1 MGTAVLRV
9 QWVGLVSKKFPGS
22 LHPGRHAKWMHP
34 FPGFQRIE
42 EHQSVCMNTFYPLH
56 WKFLSLLCLLFG
68 ALTTAGLQ
76 AQTPQDPGRSVQV
89 FLTAPAVAT
98 QPSSGPLKLEAV
110 AIDPV
115 GGPITQVEF
124 LADGQVIARSDRSG
138 DVFITVIGLK
148 VLHQAVWES
157 PTPGPH
163 VLEARA
169 VQNQKTLAT
178 SAPMRVIIGT
188 GTLPPPVDPPVIP
201 IIPPNLPS
209 VDLNALDPMAMESD
223 PKDLITLEFRRT
235 GDVSK
240 PLRVYFKIGGSADWN
255 TDFTVIP
262 GGLKSEPVSDPNLGL
277 WVQSVVIPAGSAVGK
292 LPLAPIPDDK
302 VEGDE
307 VLYLSVIPKP
317 ATVNDGPEASDYQ
330 PGTNPAARVLIRDS
344 ILPTPSDAPMIR
356 IFVDQS
362 VTSEPN
368 PRIRVRPGRIVF
380 QRLDNPAEPVRIRYA
395 VGGSARNGEDFS
407 LLDGDLTLGAGETE
421 AELLIGA
428 LEDGLQEPEETVVIK
443 LMDDPSYRLD
453 PSSAWAQVTIFDST
467 VSTKA
472 LLKWVAPSTGE
483 RLRIG
488 SECTLKL
495 MAVDPNGSLP
505 TVSFWANGKPI
516 GESQIQFF
524 RAPDPGT
531 PIEHNLVWKI
541 DSEGPI
547 RLEATAVDA
556 SGNTVASAAV
566 FILGLPATDPI
577 ERSVIPADNAPADGV
592 LSDMEWLIYAKYWR
606 YGVPLPPQAT
616 SVPVGHLSRAGFLW
630 RSGGAYRYDASVG
643 SFPLGWIPLEG
654 SAGNS
659 GNAGSLPPLSGL
671 DGILGT
677 NGTPDRSPTSYL
689 LGEWTADSADSMA
702 LKIHLGPAANTRCQ
716 AVEIFVGRDSV
727 VTAISDDGQFDPKT
741 GILRWGPFLD
751 DTLRGL
757 KASVSRANALEFS
770 GLGSFDGIDQ
780 KMVFHALKSIANGPA
795 WMSAPRLTAIP
806 ASAQGDVRLV
816 LLGAAN
822 GSAMDLEVSEDM
834 VQWRRIGTMLGNG
847 ESQLQVDTDAGASTR
862 RFYRVIPRQR

>member
-1 MGTAVLRV
+1 M
-9 QWVGLVSKKFPGS
+9 F
-22 LHPGRHAKWMHP
+22 
-34 FPGFQRIE
+34 
-42 EHQSVCMNTFYPLH
+42 VCMSTFRPLP
-56 WKFLSLLCLLFG
+56 WRFLRLLWILLG
-68 ALTTAGLQ
+68 ALPFAPLQ

-89 FLTAPAVAT
+89 FLTAPAVANH
-98 QPSSGPLKLEAV
+98 PSSGPLKLEAV
-110 AIDPV
+110 AIDPL

-124 LADGQVIARSDRSG
+124 LADGQVIARSDRSSEL
-138 DVFITVIGLK
+138 FITVIGLK

-157 PTPGPH
+157 PTPGLH
-163 VLEARA
+163 VLEVRA
-169 VQNQKTLAT
+169 VQSQKTLAT

-201 IIPPNLPS
+201 IIPPNIPT
-209 VDLNALDPMAMESD
+209 VDLNVLDPVAMESD
-223 PKDLITLEFRRT
+223 PKDLMTLEFRRS

-277 WVQSVVIPAGSAVGK
+277 WVQSVVIPAGAAVGK
-292 LPLAPIPDDK
+292 LPLSPIPDDK

-307 VLYLSVIPKP
+307 VLYLAVIPRP

-344 ILPTPSDAPMIR
+344 ILPTPSDAPMIL
-356 IFVDQS
+356 ILADQP

-380 QRLDNPAEPVRIRYA
+380 QRTGNPAEPVRIRYA

-421 AELLIGA
+421 AEVIIGA
-428 LEDGLQEPEETVVIK
+428 LEDDLKEPEETVVIK

-467 VSTKA
+467 ETKTA
-472 LLKWVAPSTGE
+472 VLNMVTPTRGE

-488 SECTLKL
+488 SECSLKL
-495 MAVDPNGSLP
+495 MAVDPNGFLP
-505 TVSFWANGKPI
+505 VVSFWANDKPI
-516 GESQIQFF
+516 GESRIQFI

-547 RLEATAVDA
+547 RLEAVAVDA
-556 SGNTVASAAV
+556 SGNRVVSASV
-566 FILGLPATDPI
+566 LILGLPATDPI

-592 LSDMEWLIYAKYWR
+592 LSDMEWQIYAKYWR
-606 YGVPLPPQAT
+606 YGIPLPPQAT
-616 SVPVGHLSRAGFLW
+616 PVPVGHLSRAGFLW

-643 SFPLGWIPLEG
+643 LFPMGWIPLEG

-659 GNAGSLPPLSGL
+659 GNAGPLPPLSGL
-671 DGILGT
+671 VGILGT

-689 LGEWTADSADSMA
+689 LGEWAPESADSVT
-702 LKIHLGPAANTRCQ
+702 LKIYLGPAANTRCQ
-716 AVEIFVGRDSV
+716 AAEIFVGRNAV
-727 VTAISDDGQFDPKT
+727 VTAISDDGQFDPRSGT
-741 GILRWGPFLD
+741 LRWGPFLD

-757 KASVSRANALEFS
+757 KATVSRANALEFS
-770 GLGSFDGIDQ
+770 GLGSFDGTDL
-780 KMVFHALKSIANGPA
+780 KMLTLGSKSNAEGPA
-795 WMSAPRLTAIP
+795 ASTPRLTAIP

>member
-1 MGTAVLRV
+1 MHFGHPPSRESENQKPANNITVRPV
-9 QWVGLVSKKFPGS
+9 GS
-22 LHPGRHAKWMHP
+22 LLVPVPMKPIRSLPRG
-34 FPGFQRIE
+34 
-42 EHQSVCMNTFYPLH
+42 
-56 WKFLSLLCLLFG
+56 FLSLLCLLLG
-68 ALTTAGLQ
+68 ALPFAALQ
-76 AQTPQDPGRSVQV
+76 AQAPQGLARAIEV
-89 FLTAPAVAT
+89 FLTAPSANT
-98 QPSSGPLKLEAV
+98 QQPSGPLKLEAV
-110 AIDPV
+110 AIDPL

-138 DVFITVIGLK
+138 DIFITVIGLK

-157 PTPGPH
+157 PTPGLH

-169 VQNQKTLAT
+169 VQNLKTLAT

-188 GTLPPPVDPPVIP
+188 GTLPPPEDPPVIP

-209 VDLNALDPMAMESD
+209 VDLSALDPTALESE
-223 PKDLITLEFRRT
+223 PKDLMTLEFRRSD
-235 GDVSK
+235 DVSK

-262 GGLKSEPVSDPNLGL
+262 GGLKSEPASDPNLAP

-307 VLYLSVIPKP
+307 VLYLAVIPKP
-317 ATVNDGPEASDYQ
+317 ATVNDGPEPSDYQ
-330 PGTNPAARVLIRDS
+330 PGIQPTARVMIRDS
-344 ILPTPSDAPMIR
+344 IPPAPSDAPTIR
-356 IFVDQS
+356 ILAVQS
-362 VTSEPN
+362 TTSEPN
-368 PRIRVRPGRIVF
+368 PFIRVMPGRIVF
-380 QRLDNPAEPVRIRYA
+380 QRLGNPAEPVRIRYA

-407 LLDGDLTLGAGETE
+407 LLDGDLTLGAGETQ

-428 LEDGLQEPEETVVIK
+428 LEDDLKEPEETVVIK
-443 LMDDPSYRLD
+443 LIEDPSYRLD
-453 PSSAWAQVTIFDST
+453 SSSAWAQVTIFDST
-467 VSTKA
+467 VSNKA

-488 SECTLKL
+488 SECALKL
-495 MAVDPNGSLP
+495 MAMDPKGSLP

-556 SGNTVASAAV
+556 SGNRVVSAEV

-606 YGVPLPPQAT
+606 YGVPLPPQAA

-630 RSGGAYRYDASVG
+630 RSGGAYRHDASVG
-643 SFPLGWIPLEG
+643 SFPLGWVPLEG

-659 GNAGSLPPLSGL
+659 GNAGPLPPLSGL
-671 DGILGT
+671 VGSLGT

-689 LGEWTADSADSMA
+689 LGEWTADSADSMV

-716 AVEIFVGRDSV
+716 AVEIFVGRTAV
-727 VTAISDDGQFDPKT
+727 VTAISDDGQFDPRS

-751 DTLRGL
+751 DSIRGL
-757 KASVSRANALEFS
+757 KASVSGANPLEFS
-770 GLGSFDGIDQ
+770 GLGSFDGIDL
-780 KMVFHALKSIANGPA
+780 KMLTLGSKSNAEGPA
-795 WMSAPRLTAIP
+795 ASTPRLTAIP
-806 ASAQGDVRLV
+806 ASAQGDVRVV

>member
-1 MGTAVLRV
+1 
-9 QWVGLVSKKFPGS
+9 
-22 LHPGRHAKWMHP
+22 MHP

-42 EHQSVCMNTFYPLH
+42 EHQSVCMNTFCPLH

-76 AQTPQDPGRSVQV
+76 AQTPQNPGRSVQV
-89 FLTAPAVAT
+89 FLTSPASGT
-98 QPSSGPLKLEAV
+98 QQPSGSLKLEAV

-138 DVFITVIGLK
+138 DLFITVIGLK

-157 PTPGPH
+157 PTPGLH

-169 VQNQKTLAT
+169 VQNLKTLAT
-178 SAPMRVIIGT
+178 SAPIRVIIGT
-188 GTLPPPVDPPVIP
+188 GILPTPVDPPVIP
-201 IIPPNLPS
+201 IIPPNIPT
-209 VDLNALDPMAMESD
+209 VDLNVLDPVAMESD
-223 PKDLITLEFRRT
+223 PKDLMTLEFRRS

-262 GGLKSEPVSDPNLGL
+262 GGLKSEPVSDPNLAP
-277 WVQSVVIPAGSAVGK
+277 WVQSVVIPAGSPVGK
-292 LPLAPIPDDK
+292 LPLSPIPDDK

-307 VLYLSVIPKP
+307 VLYLSVIQKP
-317 ATVNDGPEASDYQ
+317 ETVNDGTEPSDYQ
-330 PGTNPAARVLIRDS
+330 PGIQPPARVMIRDS

-356 IFVDQS
+356 IFADQS

-395 VGGSARNGEDFS
+395 VGGSARNGQDFS

-421 AELLIGA
+421 AEVIIGA
-428 LEDGLQEPEETVVIK
+428 LEDDLKEPEETVVIK
-443 LMDDPSYRLD
+443 LIDDPSYRLD
-453 PSSAWAQVTIFDST
+453 SSSAWAQVIIFDST

-531 PIEHNLVWKI
+531 PIEHNLIWKI

-556 SGNTVASAAV
+556 SGNKVASAAV

-577 ERSVIPADNAPADGV
+577 ERSVLPADNAPADGV

-606 YGVPLPPQAT
+606 YGIPLPPQAT
-616 SVPVGHLSRAGFLW
+616 LAPIGHLTRAGFLW

-643 SFPLGWIPLEG
+643 SFPLGWIPLE
-654 SAGNS
+654 SS
-659 GNAGSLPPLSGL
+659 VGNAGPLPPLSGL
-671 DGILGT
+671 VGILGT

-716 AVEIFVGRDSV
+716 AAEIFVGRNAV
-727 VTAISDDGQFDPKT
+727 VTAISYDGQFDPKT

-757 KASVSRANALEFS
+757 KATVSRANALEFS
-770 GLGSFDGIDQ
+770 GLGSFDGIDL
-780 KMVFHALKSIANGPA
+780 KMLTLGSKSNAEGPA
-795 WMSAPRLTAIP
+795 ASTPRLTAIP

>member
-1 MGTAVLRV
+1 
-9 QWVGLVSKKFPGS
+9 
-22 LHPGRHAKWMHP
+22 
-34 FPGFQRIE
+34 
-42 EHQSVCMNTFYPLH
+42 MNTFYPLH

-76 AQTPQDPGRSVQV
+76 AQTPQDPARAIQV

-98 QPSSGPLKLEAV
+98 QPSSGSLKLEAV

-138 DVFITVIGLK
+138 ELFITVIGLK

-157 PTPGPH
+157 PTPGLH

-188 GTLPPPVDPPVIP
+188 GILPPPVDPPVIP
-201 IIPPNLPS
+201 IIPPNIPT

-223 PKDLITLEFRRT
+223 PKDLMTLEFRRT

-292 LPLAPIPDDK
+292 LPLSPIPDDK

-307 VLYLSVIPKP
+307 VLYLAVIPRP

-344 ILPTPSDAPMIR
+344 ILPTPSDAPMIL
-356 IFVDQS
+356 ILADQP

-380 QRLDNPAEPVRIRYA
+380 QRTGNPAEPVRIRYA

-421 AELLIGA
+421 AEVIIGA
-428 LEDGLQEPEETVVIK
+428 LEDDLKEPEETVVIK

-467 VSTKA
+467 ETTTAVLNMVT
-472 LLKWVAPSTGE
+472 PTRGE

-488 SECTLKL
+488 SECSLKL
-495 MAVDPNGSLP
+495 MAVDPNGFLP
-505 TVSFWANGKPI
+505 VVSFWANDKPI
-516 GESQIQFF
+516 GESRIQFI
-524 RAPDPGT
+524 RAPDAGT
-531 PIEHNLVWKI
+531 PIEHNLIWKI

-547 RLEATAVDA
+547 RLEAVAVDA
-556 SGNTVASAAV
+556 SGNRVVSASV
-566 FILGLPATDPI
+566 LILGLPATDPI

-592 LSDMEWLIYAKYWR
+592 LSDMEWQIYAKYWR
-606 YGVPLPPQAT
+606 YGIPLPPQAT
-616 SVPVGHLSRAGFLW
+616 PVPVGHLSRAGFLW

-643 SFPLGWIPLEG
+643 SFPMGWIPLEG

-659 GNAGSLPPLSGL
+659 GNAGPLPPLSGL
-671 DGILGT
+671 VGILGT

-689 LGEWTADSADSMA
+689 LGEWAPESADSVT
-702 LKIHLGPAANTRCQ
+702 LKIYLGPAANTRCQ
-716 AVEIFVGRDSV
+716 AAEIFVGRNAV
-727 VTAISDDGQFDPKT
+727 VTAISDDGQFDPRSGT
-741 GILRWGPFLD
+741 LRWGPFLD

-757 KASVSRANALEFS
+757 KATVSRANALEFS

-780 KMVFHALKSIANGPA
+780 KMLTLGSKSNTEGPA
-795 WMSAPRLTAIP
+795 ASTPRLTAIP
-806 ASAQGDVRLV
+806 ASAQGDTRLV

-822 GSAMDLEVSEDM
+822 GSAMALEVSEDM

>member
-1 MGTAVLRV
+1 M
-9 QWVGLVSKKFPGS
+9 S
-22 LHPGRHAKWMHP
+22 
-34 FPGFQRIE
+34 
-42 EHQSVCMNTFYPLH
+42 TFRPLP
-56 WKFLSLLCLLFG
+56 WRFLSLLWILLG
-68 ALTTAGLQ
+68 ALPLAPLR
-76 AQTPQDPGRSVQV
+76 AQTPQDPTRAIEV
-89 FLTAPAVAT
+89 FLTAPAVANH
-98 QPSSGPLKLEAV
+98 QSSGPLKLEAV
-110 AIDPV
+110 AIDPL

-157 PTPGPH
+157 PTPGLH

-169 VQNQKTLAT
+169 VQNLKTLAT

-188 GTLPPPVDPPVIP
+188 GTLPTPVDPPVIP

-209 VDLNALDPMAMESD
+209 VDLSALDPTALESE
-223 PKDLITLEFRRT
+223 PKDLMTLEFRRS

-262 GGLKSEPVSDPNLGL
+262 GGLKSEPVSDPNLAP

-307 VLYLSVIPKP
+307 ILYLAVIPKP
-317 ATVNDGPEASDYQ
+317 ATVNDGPEPSDYQ
-330 PGTNPAARVLIRDS
+330 PGTNSAARVLIRDS
-344 ILPTPSDAPMIR
+344 IPPAPSDAPTIR
-356 IFVDQS
+356 ILAVQS
-362 VTSEPN
+362 TTSEPN
-368 PRIRVRPGRIVF
+368 PFIRVMPGRIVF

-407 LLDGDLTLGAGETE
+407 LLDGDITLGAGETQ

-428 LEDGLQEPEETVVIK
+428 LEDDLKEPAETVVIK
-443 LMDDPSYRLD
+443 LIEDPSYRLD
-453 PSSAWAQVTIFDST
+453 SSSVWAQVTIFDST

-556 SGNTVASAAV
+556 SGNRVASAAV

-577 ERSVIPADNAPADGV
+577 ERSVIPADTAPADGV

-606 YGVPLPPQAT
+606 YGVPLPPQAA

-643 SFPLGWIPLEG
+643 SFPMGWVPLEG

-659 GNAGSLPPLSGL
+659 GNAGPLPPLSGL
-671 DGILGT
+671 VGSLGT

-716 AVEIFVGRDSV
+716 AVEIFVGRTAV
-727 VTAISDDGQFDPKT
+727 VTAISDDGQFDSRS

-751 DTLRGL
+751 DSIRGL
-757 KASVSRANALEFS
+757 KASVSGANPLEFS
-770 GLGSFDGIDQ
+770 GLGSFDGIDL
-780 KMVFHALKSIANGPA
+780 KMLTLGSKSNAEGPA
-795 WMSAPRLTAIP
+795 ASTPRLTAIP